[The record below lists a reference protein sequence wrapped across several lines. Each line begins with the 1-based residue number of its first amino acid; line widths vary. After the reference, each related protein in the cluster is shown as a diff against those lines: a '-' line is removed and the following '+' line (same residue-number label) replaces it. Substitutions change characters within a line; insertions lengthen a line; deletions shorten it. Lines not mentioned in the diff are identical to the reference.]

1 MNRSHPLAGL
11 CYVLSE
17 AFHFLYGKRFGLKP
31 YRARHYGLTH
41 WWLQAPDGRVIDLT
55 AEQCSRP
62 FPYSKGRAGGFLTK
76 RPCRRT
82 RAILRLLGG
91 LDPTDEQTHETIGE

>member
-1 MNRSHPLAGL
+1 MTNRNYPLAGL

-17 AFHFLYGKRFGLKP
+17 AFHFLYGKRFGLTP

-41 WWLQAPDGRVIDLT
+41 WWLQTTAGKVIDLT
-55 AEQCSRP
+55 AGQYTRP

-82 RAILRLLGG
+82 RAILRLLAA
-91 LDPTDEQTHETIGE
+91 LTPRTNRPTKP